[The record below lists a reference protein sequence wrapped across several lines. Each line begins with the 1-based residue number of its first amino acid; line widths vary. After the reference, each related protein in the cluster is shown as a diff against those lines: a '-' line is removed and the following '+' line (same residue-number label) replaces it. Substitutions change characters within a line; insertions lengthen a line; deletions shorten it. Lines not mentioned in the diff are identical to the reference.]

1 MDRPEVIALLDSLP
15 KLLRELLA
23 LQYGSD
29 DVIFLPSK
37 ILDEART
44 VSMALPLDRY
54 PRIMDELT
62 DAKLEVIQNGNI
74 TMVLFDL
81 LLTLTRIYQK

>member
-1 MDRPEVIALLDSLP
+1 MEEV
-15 KLLRELLA
+15 
-23 LQYGSD
+23 
-29 DVIFLPSK
+29 
-37 ILDEART
+37 
-44 VSMALPLDRY
+44 
-54 PRIMDELT
+54 T